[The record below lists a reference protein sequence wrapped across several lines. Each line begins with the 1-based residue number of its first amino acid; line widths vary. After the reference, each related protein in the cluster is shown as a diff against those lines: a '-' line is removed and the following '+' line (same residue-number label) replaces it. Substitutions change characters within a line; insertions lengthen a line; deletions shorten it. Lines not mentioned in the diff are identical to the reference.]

1 MARRFWRMASL
12 KGFVGI
18 AKRGRIGVKLNY
30 LYCEKCGLHENDVQ
44 ESLYSCDCKKGKMY
58 DLDRALSEI
67 EEFFSENNASNVR
80 NSWLDYP
87 NGKNHPS

>member
-1 MARRFWRMASL
+1 M
-12 KGFVGI
+12 
-18 AKRGRIGVKLNY
+18 LNY
-30 LYCEKCGLHENDVQ
+30 QYCDQCGEHENDV
-44 ESLYSCDCKKGKMY
+44 EEVIYTCKCTKGKKY

-87 NGKNHPS
+87 NGKNHSS